1 VAEAMFA
8 MPVGIERLFHD
19 MKNQIDA
26 DARMKGRVGIALT
39 EYLFRAPFS
48 SSPPDYPAP
57 HLPEYRNLGGAIWLA
72 GMLNT
77 LIRVADFVPIANMTG
92 AVEFGRLW
100 EKRGITYG
108 VPSYW
113 AFRMYSNADV
123 ANLLDT
129 KVEVARYSVKEGSPR
144 TPDVADVPYLDLV
157 AVANQSGDKIT
168 LFGVNRSLTADITS
182 TIKLSGFSVHSASGM
197 LLAADNI
204 YVGNDDERPEAVAPS
219 EIKVAGNGS
228 TFSHTFPKAS
238 VTRIE
243 LR

>member
-1 VAEAMFA
+1 
-8 MPVGIERLFHD
+8 

-48 SSPPDYPAP
+48 PAPPDYPAP
-57 HLPEYRNLGGAIWLA
+57 RVPEYRNLGGAIWLA

-123 ANLLDT
+123 ANLLET
-129 KVEVARYSVKEGSPR
+129 KVEVARLQCQR
-144 TPDVADVPYLDLV
+144 RVAPHSRRCGR
-157 AVANQSGDKIT
+157 AVSRFSRGGESNWRQDH
-168 LFGVNRSLTADITS
+168 LFGVNRSLTADIAS
-182 TIKLSGFSVHSASGM
+182 TIKLSGFSVHSATGT
-197 LLAADNI
+197 LLAADT
-204 YVGNDDERPEAVAPS
+204 
-219 EIKVAGNGS
+219 S
-228 TFSHTFPKAS
+228 TWQ
-238 VTRIE
+238 R
-243 LR
+243 